1 MKIRLKKSLVA
12 IAVACG
18 LAAAPAFAKPV
29 DADPALWVMRDADT
43 TIYLFG
49 TVHLLPK
56 HLSWFDE
63 GIADAFKASDEL
75 KLELL
80 PVDNPASL
88 GPLVM
93 KYAMDPKGRTM
104 AQRLSKEDHASYVK
118 ALSEIGLAADQLE
131 PFEPWFIG
139 LQAVALMYAKAG
151 YDPTSGGEQIL
162 TEAARKAGKTITA
175 FETPE
180 QQFAMLDAT
189 PEAEQLVG
197 VRDLSK
203 RREEAL
209 LLISKMI
216 EQWARGDT
224 EGTGR
229 LMNEEMKQ
237 TPETA
242 RILLTERNVRWA
254 AELKDRLS
262 RPGVV
267 FVAVGAGHLTGENSV
282 QNLLTKHG
290 IKVERVRY

>member
-12 IAVACG
+12 IAAACG
-18 LAAAPAFAKPV
+18 LAATPAFAKPV

-56 HLSWFDE
+56 NLSWFDE

-93 KYAMDPKGRTM
+93 KYAMDPNGRTM

-118 ALSEIGLAADQLE
+118 ALSEIGLPADQLE

-162 TEAARKAGKTITA
+162 TAAARKAGKTITA

-197 VRDLSK
+197 VRDLTK

-209 LLISKMI
+209 LVISKMI
-216 EQWARGDT
+216 EQWARGDA

-267 FVAVGAGHLTGENSV
+267 FVAVGAGHLTGDNSV